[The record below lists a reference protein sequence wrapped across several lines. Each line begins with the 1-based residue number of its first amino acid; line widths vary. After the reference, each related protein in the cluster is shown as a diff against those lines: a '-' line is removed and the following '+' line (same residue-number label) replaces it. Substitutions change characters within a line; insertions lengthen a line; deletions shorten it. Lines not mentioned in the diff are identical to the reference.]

1 MRRSIGLILIG
12 LGAFFITLSPLVRYY
27 AAGQLITAP
36 TDVYSKNTLRAENA
50 TYFDASSLQQ
60 RQGVTVTA
68 TDTTRGNVS
77 ASTDEEAVYDKF
89 TAISDETNGT
99 PIQYQQRQ
107 IVFDRRTTALKSVK
121 SGSDAQPRPLNG
133 GIDVVWPFGLEKK
146 NYQYYDGTSGQLRP
160 IRFDGVEMIHGVETY
175 RFVQTIEPVP
185 VQTPGAQPG
194 RPLEL
199 PGEMLG
205 LDAEVG
211 SVPVQAYHQAT
222 ITIWVEP
229 LTGSP
234 VRQNQKV
241 RQTLRTQDGSG
252 ELVIADF
259 DLRMIDS
266 DVSKLIRLAKENM
279 TKIVLIK
286 NIVPPVALILGVI
299 SLAVGVGFHLAR
311 GGGRG
316 TREKR
321 RQIV

>member
-1 MRRSIGLILIG
+1 MRRSIGLTLIG

-36 TDVYSKNTLRAENA
+36 TDVYSKNTLRADNA

-107 IVFDRRTTALKSVK
+107 IIFDRHTTELKSVK
-121 SGSDAQPRPLNG
+121 SGSDTQPRKLNG
-133 GIDVVWPFGLEKK
+133 GVGVVWPFGLEKK
-146 NYQYYDGTSGQLRP
+146 NYQFFDGTSGQVRP
-160 IRFDGVEMIHGVETY
+160 IKFDGVEQIKGVETY
-175 RFVQTIEPVP
+175 RFVQTIAPVA

-205 LDAEVG
+205 LDADAG

-229 LTGSP
+229 QTGSP
-234 VRQNQKV
+234 VRQFQKV

-259 DLRMIDS
+259 DLRMIDP

-286 NIVPPVALILGVI
+286 NIVPPAALIIGFLG
-299 SLAVGVGFHLAR
+299 LAVGVGFHLAAGGSR
-311 GGGRG
+311 G
-316 TREKR
+316 KR